1 MTELYRK
8 WGRSVRREGARIVRV
23 DEAGE
28 ADENASVFRACPI
41 TDPIELAAP
50 DAESVDAAAR
60 EIESIIKPPLIIERL
75 FVSEANVA
83 HECNGV
89 RWNET
94 LRRVHVAIARP
105 PIRALVDLAAFRFD
119 VVDRVASALLR
130 VGGEREA
137 PKRIRAAENVGAAL
151 LPLLPIEKSQNAAP
165 HDGKGLPI
173 AARNVDGGEAPN
185 WFRPS
190 YRLRPR
196 RAWFHLRAASFG
208 DVDGDTPQAIAL
220 LAAVGERSIRVLCV
234 DGNRVFPTALA
245 IPRAIAARPAENWYP
260 YGAGAFGAELMF

>member
-1 MTELYRK
+1 MSELYRK
-8 WGRSVRREGARIVRV
+8 WGRSVRRDGSRIVRV

-28 ADENASVFRACPI
+28 ADENDDVFRARPI
-41 TDPIELAAP
+41 ADPIDLAAP
-50 DAESVDAAAR
+50 DADSVDSAAR
-60 EIESIIKPPLIIERL
+60 EIEAIIKPPLIIERL

-83 HECNGV
+83 HQSGGI

-119 VVDRVASALLR
+119 IVDRIASALLR
-130 VGGEREA
+130 AGGEREA
-137 PKRIRAAENVGAAL
+137 PKRIRVAENVGAAL
-151 LPLLPIEKSQNAAP
+151 LPLLPIGKSQNAAP
-165 HDGKGLPI
+165 HDGKGLPV
-173 AARNVDGGEAPN
+173 AARNVEGAEPPN

-196 RAWFHLRAASFG
+196 RAWFHLRATMFG
-208 DVDGDTPQAIAL
+208 DVDDDAPEAIAL
-220 LAAVGERSIRVLCV
+220 LAAVGERSIRVICV

-245 IPRAIAARPAENWYP
+245 IPRVIAARPAENWYP

>member
-1 MTELYRK
+1 VSELYRK

-28 ADENASVFRACPI
+28 ADENAVVFRARPI
-41 TDPIELAAP
+41 AEPIDLAAP
-50 DAESVDAAAR
+50 DVESVDSAAR
-60 EIESIIKPPLIIERL
+60 EIESLVKAPLIIERL

-83 HECNGV
+83 HQCNGI

-105 PIRALVDLAAFRFD
+105 PVRALVDLADFRFD
-119 VVDRVASALLR
+119 IIDRVAAALLR
-130 VGGEREA
+130 GGGEREA
-137 PKRIRAAENVGAAL
+137 PKRIRVAENVGAAL
-151 LPLLPIEKSQNAAP
+151 LPLLPIEKSQNAGP

-196 RAWFHLRAASFG
+196 RAWFHLRAAAFG
-208 DVDGDTPQAIAL
+208 DVDGDVPQAIAL

-245 IPRAIAARPAENWYP
+245 IPRVVAARPAETWYP